1 MYAGEWWLK
10 NNKGA
15 GYFEFSTVELDA
27 SFVAD
32 LAGTVCIF
40 IGSLSFNNSSLYDAY
55 WSAAPIF
62 IACYWLGDRG
72 FDDLANSPGFYRKC
86 MVFMVMF
93 VWGNRLT
100 WNWARS
106 WTGFHHEDWR
116 YVEVF
121 QKGTKNYFRY
131 WAESFGGIHLFPTVI
146 VFAAMLPSYWV
157 LHDHRRE
164 QVNPAEALCPIS
176 KIILRSFLKDF
187 YVPPV
192 LVVKPRPRPCPV
204 PCQSIPPHKH
214 DHEDHAFAVKPWAVR
229 QVVKP
234 SVPEPVTR
242 NEDGRRA
249 PVRVVKAGVV
259 ERQGTDE
266 NTHGACQVRNEGRV
280 QFNSGKL
287 KVSSTLV
294 VLQPPFTSIHRH
306 GQCTRIRNQNKEQ
319 PVKLFPCGRRNHFL
333 LMRIKFNLTTSFQT
347 VLQG

>member
-1 MYAGEWWLK
+1 MVSSSAREQFNGLLLVLVSYACTLSVSMYAGEWWLK

-157 LHDHRRE
+157 LHDPSRS
-164 QVNPAEALCPIS
+164 QTSGLTWWDACGAIVGFGG
-176 KIILRSFLKDF
+176 SFLQFTADNELKAFREAGASSGARNVLDTGVWAWSRHPNYF
-187 YVPPV
+187 GEIMHWASYVFF
-192 LVVKPRPRPCPV
+192 CAG
-204 PCQSIPPHKH
+204 
-214 DHEDHAFAVKPWAVR
+214 AFNVQFAARWCGGAVAIASLFVFA
-229 QVVKP
+229 
-234 SVPEPVTR
+234 SVPMM
-242 NEDGRRA
+242 EDRMAQRRGKA
-249 PVRVVKAGVV
+249 WDEYVK
-259 ERQGTDE
+259 RTPS
-266 NTHGACQVRNEGRV
+266 R
-280 QFNSGKL
+280 
-287 KVSSTLV
+287 
-294 VLQPPFTSIHRH
+294 
-306 GQCTRIRNQNKEQ
+306 
-319 PVKLFPCGRRNHFL
+319 L
-333 LMRIKFNLTTSFQT
+333 LPIPR
-347 VLQG
+347 

>member
-1 MYAGEWWLK
+1 MHDFAEIIWVPGPCPDPRVQDVPCAGRRPCFTEGLQFIVRSKLK
-10 NNKGA
+10 EATPKANDCAA
-15 GYFEFSTVELDA
+15 GVPPRQPTRL
-27 SFVAD
+27 
-32 LAGTVCIF
+32 GTAWIVQH
-40 IGSLSFNNSSLYDAY
+40 
-55 WSAAPIF
+55 PVRRQH
-62 IACYWLGDRG
+62 RG
-72 FDDLANSPGFYRKC
+72 K
-86 MVFMVMF
+86 
-93 VWGNRLT
+93 
-100 WNWARS
+100 
-106 WTGFHHEDWR
+106 
-116 YVEVF
+116 
-121 QKGTKNYFRY
+121 
-131 WAESFGGIHLFPTVI
+131 
-146 VFAAMLPSYWV
+146 
-157 LHDHRRE
+157 HDHRRE

-234 SVPEPVTR
+234 SVPEPVAR

-347 VLQG
+347 VLQGWENER